1 MSTPLTVQQF
11 ASYAFTLTVNGP
23 SGPMSLTAFE
33 VLGQIRDAQNLNKVA
48 AVFTCELLSEKGKV
62 KVSLTPSQTG
72 ALTRTSLAR
81 AFYVYDIILRRPSDD
96 WRKKLIGGPLT
107 VQPGVTR

>member
-11 ASYAFTLTVNGP
+11 ASYGFTLTVNGP
-23 SGPMSLTAFE
+23 NGPMSLTSFE
-33 VLGQIRDAQNLNKVA
+33 VLGQVRDAQNLNKVA
-48 AVFTCELLSEKGKV
+48 AVFTCELTGQPGKV
-62 KVSLTPSQTG
+62 RCSLTASQTG

-81 AFYVYDIILRRPSDD
+81 AFYVYDIVLRRPSDD